1 MFRFGKPMRIAMAMC
16 QVLCI
21 LVSAECAAFRSR
33 MLSVVAV
40 PLVRDPCNEN
50 AFVFVGSEP
59 GPQEQQERN
68 NQEGAQQQ
76 HLVRNNENPEL
87 LTPVRVAGHEVDSAT
102 RYVRAAAVGDQVC
115 PIVKRKAVE
124 GCRRRTRR
132 GQSPPRDSIEAAN
145 DFDEAHEASRRAND
159 DETHVATRRAR
170 QACPIAIRKAV
181 EGCRRRT
188 RRGQSSLCDS
198 IAAANNFDEARDAPR
213 RTNDDEAHE
222 ATRRVH
228 EGAAVAMNGRV
239 ATHGDDPSSAPPPAC
254 NAAENL
260 RSVRVSVPDTTP
272 PNLESRDVTH
282 PLDELH
288 DAARRL
294 NESRDVTHPFD
305 EPHDATRRRCESR
318 DATHPPIDDDAGH
331 DADVRV
337 LCMRSRAHGCNAT
350 IV

>member
-1 MFRFGKPMRIAMAMC
+1 MAMRR
-16 QVLCI
+16 VLYI
-21 LVSAECAAFRSR
+21 LLSAECATFRSR

-87 LTPVRVAGHEVDSAT
+87 LTPMRVAGHEVGSAT
-102 RYVRAAAVGDQVC
+102 RCVRAAVVGDQVC

-145 DFDEAHEASRRAND
+145 DFDEARDASRRAND
-159 DETHVATRRAR
+159 DET
-170 QACPIAIRKAV
+170 
-181 EGCRRRT
+181 
-188 RRGQSSLCDS
+188 
-198 IAAANNFDEARDAPR
+198 
-213 RTNDDEAHE
+213 HE

-228 EGAAVAMNGRV
+228 EGAAVAMNGGME
-239 ATHGDDPSSAPPPAC
+239 TNEDDPSSAPPPAC
-254 NAAENL
+254 EAAENL
-260 RSVRVSVPDTTP
+260 RGVRVPVPDTTP
-272 PNLESRDVTH
+272 PNNESRDVTH
-282 PLDELH
+282 SLDELH

-294 NESRDVTHPFD
+294 NESRDVTHSFD
-305 EPHDATRRRCESR
+305 EPHDAARHR
-318 DATHPPIDDDAGH
+318 IQ
-331 DADVRV
+331 
-337 LCMRSRAHGCNAT
+337 
-350 IV
+350 